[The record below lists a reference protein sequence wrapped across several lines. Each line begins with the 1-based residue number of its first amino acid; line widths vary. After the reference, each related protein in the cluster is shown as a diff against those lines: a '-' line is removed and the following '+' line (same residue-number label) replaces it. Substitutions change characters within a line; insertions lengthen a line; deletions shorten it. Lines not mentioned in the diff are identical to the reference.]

1 MNGKELAVKI
11 RLELKDKVLQIK
23 DQLKLVVI
31 QVGDLNES
39 NMYIKNKEK
48 ACLEAG
54 VFFEIIK
61 LENDIKED
69 DLLTIIKDLNQ
80 KDEVTSILVQMPLP
94 NHINYNKVV
103 NSIDSHK
110 DVDGLSDINM
120 IKLINNQKGII
131 PCTPKGVIT
140 LLERYN
146 VPLESSNVTVIGR
159 SMLVG
164 RPLSNLF
171 INKNATVTLCHSK
184 TKNLKDIT
192 KKSDIIVSA
201 VGKKHFI
208 DKDYI
213 KEKAVLVDVGINII
227 DGKLYGDINSN
238 DCLEKTSMIT
248 PVPGGVGPMTIAMLI
263 ENVIECYELKK
274 ETI

>member
-227 DGKLYGDINSN
+227 DGKLYGDINYN

>member
-1 MNGKELAVKI
+1 MNGKELAIKI

-23 DQLKLVVI
+23 DKLKLVVI
-31 QVGDLNES
+31 QVGDLSES

-54 VFFEIIK
+54 ILFDLIK
-61 LENDIKED
+61 LENDIKEEK
-69 DLLTIIKDLNQ
+69 LLDIIKELNES
-80 KDEVTSILVQMPLP
+80 DAVTSILVQMPLP
-94 NHINYNKVV
+94 NHINYINVV
-103 NSIDSHK
+103 NSIDPHK
-110 DVDGLSDINM
+110 DVDGLSDINV

-146 VPLESSNVTVIGR
+146 VPLKGSNVTVIGR

-164 RPLSNLF
+164 RPLSNLL
-171 INKNATVTLCHSK
+171 INKDATVTLCHSK
-184 TKNLKDIT
+184 TNNLKDIT
-192 KKSDIIVSA
+192 KNSDIIVSA
-201 VGKKHFI
+201 VGKKHLI
-208 DKDYI
+208 NKEYI
-213 KEKAVLVDVGINII
+213 KENAVLIDVGINII
-227 DGKLYGDINSN
+227 DGKLYGDIDYN

-263 ENVIECYELKK
+263 ENIIECYELKK
-274 ETI
+274 ETN